1 MTILSPYG
9 YWVDKHGLFRILFLL
24 NLSQTIT
31 SKMQSESENDS
42 DQELKGLVSQI
53 RKETAEIIE
62 PVTVESKHDDWD
74 YGQIF
79 IAMN

>member
-1 MTILSPYG
+1 
-9 YWVDKHGLFRILFLL
+9 LL

-62 PVTVESKHDDWD
+62 PVTVESKHDD
-74 YGQIF
+74 
-79 IAMN
+79 